1 MFKKIFLEVLK
12 RPENLLASRKFKGST
27 GMGRK
32 RQNLLPQMYKAD
44 PTYPDKL
51 KRLKDMD
58 SGSFLLNDQE
68 VQQIKSLYK
77 ITDLEQRISRNLG
90 NTGITFFINDNKYY
104 IKK

>member
-1 MFKKIFLEVLK
+1 MFKKIFLEILK

-32 RQNLLPQMYKAD
+32 KQNLLPQMYKTD
-44 PTYPDKL
+44 PNYPDKL
-51 KRLKDMD
+51 KRLKGMD

-77 ITDLEQRISRNLG
+77 ITDLEQRVSRNLG

>member
-32 RQNLLPQMYKAD
+32 RQNLLPQMYKAA
-44 PTYPDKL
+44 PNYPDKL

>member
-44 PTYPDKL
+44 PNYPDKL

-90 NTGITFFINDNKYY
+90 NTGIIFFINDNKYY

>member
-1 MFKKIFLEVLK
+1 MFKKIFLEILK

-32 RQNLLPQMYKAD
+32 KQNLLPQMYKTD
-44 PTYPDKL
+44 TNYPDKL
-51 KRLKDMD
+51 KRLKGMD

-77 ITDLEQRISRNLG
+77 ITDLEQRVSRNLG
-90 NTGITFFINDNKYY
+90 NTGITFFISDNNYY

>member
-44 PTYPDKL
+44 PNYPDKL

-77 ITDLEQRISRNLG
+77 ITDLEQRIYRNLG
-90 NTGITFFINDNKYY
+90 NTCITFFINDNKYY

>member
-1 MFKKIFLEVLK
+1 MFKKIFLEILK

-27 GMGRK
+27 GMGRN

-44 PTYPDKL
+44 PNYPDKL
-51 KRLKDMD
+51 KRLKGMD

-77 ITDLEQRISRNLG
+77 ITDLEQRVSRNLG
-90 NTGITFFINDNKYY
+90 NTGITFFISDNNYY

>member
-32 RQNLLPQMYKAD
+32 KQNLLPQMYKTD
-44 PTYPDKL
+44 PNYPDKL
-51 KRLKDMD
+51 KRLKGMD
-58 SGSFLLNDQE
+58 SGSFLLNDQR
-68 VQQIKSLYK
+68 V
-77 ITDLEQRISRNLG
+77 SRNLG